1 MSSDHDVPAG
11 SQGKV
16 REFVGKDVVVQFP
29 LGEYLFPPGVL
40 YHIGEQINDFKLGDP
55 VLWASAESYV
65 SDVPPETVGFVIGT
79 QCDKLIVDFGTRQL
93 LLEEGELCVA
103 P

>member
-1 MSSDHDVPAG
+1 M
-11 SQGKV
+11 
-16 REFVGKDVVVQFP
+16 
-29 LGEYLFPPGVL
+29 L
-40 YHIGEQINDFKLGDP
+40 YCIAVQINDFKLGDT

-65 SDVPPETVGFVIGT
+65 SDVPPETVRFVIGT